1 MKNKIK
7 ALFITFIFLSIITV
21 QASVYNNQISAKNLS
36 RVLPVLNDIDCKF
49 KQEKVLKNIEKPLLS
64 GGNFSFKKQEG
75 IFFETIYPIKSLT
88 SYTNKDCEQI
98 NDIIMAISNKKFSKL
113 DNKFDFYYQS
123 RDEIWTLV
131 LKPKQNT
138 VTDKYIDSITI
149 EGNTYIKKIVILM
162 KDGSKT
168 TQWFS
173 IE

>member
-1 MKNKIK
+1 MFSKYFVKSSG
-7 ALFITFIFLSIITV
+7 FL
-21 QASVYNNQISAKNLS
+21 A
-36 RVLPVLNDIDCKF
+36 
-49 KQEKVLKNIEKPLLS
+49 
-64 GGNFSFKKQEG
+64 
-75 IFFETIYPIKSLT
+75 IKSTT

-123 RDEIWTLV
+123 RDENWTLG

-149 EGNTYIKKIVILM
+149 DGNRYIKKIVILM